1 MDALV
6 DIEGGQIAVRIPSVA
21 TEEQNGD
28 GYVKNEKIGNNHAEN
43 PAYLCLVVDDE
54 VKARVENDRLT
65 RDHAIP
71 SDTRQN
77 AEREIGS
84 EAVVAQQNYYGV
96 QDYAQGGGEHAPEVE
111 ALVALEAVQQGD
123 EDLDAV
129 VAGHGE
135 EARDDHV
142 DGKRRRDGTRL
153 SCGSHGEEVAA
164 AATRP
169 IMILS
174 TRRGM
179 ERGREDVNKS
189 LFLVENKKLGQVYL
203 REAKNP
209 CDRRPCCFAAAAS
222 MIGSLALL
230 GSFSVGAIGQSC
242 NPLHAEQ
249 ASRGKLKVGNP
260 GEGT

>member
-1 MDALV
+1 
-6 DIEGGQIAVRIPSVA
+6 
-21 TEEQNGD
+21 
-28 GYVKNEKIGNNHAEN
+28 
-43 PAYLCLVVDDE
+43 
-54 VKARVENDRLT
+54 
-65 RDHAIP
+65 
-71 SDTRQN
+71 
-77 AEREIGS
+77 
-84 EAVVAQQNYYGV
+84 
-96 QDYAQGGGEHAPEVE
+96 
-111 ALVALEAVQQGD
+111 
-123 EDLDAV
+123 
-129 VAGHGE
+129 
-135 EARDDHV
+135 
-142 DGKRRRDGTRL
+142 
-153 SCGSHGEEVAA
+153 
-164 AATRP
+164 
-169 IMILS
+169 MILS